1 VINFSR
7 GVYYYLIFIFI
18 FSLTCLA
25 QQQKTEILPKPN
37 FDGKDSSL
45 LSLLKI
51 RRTNRSF
58 DSTEIP
64 PQVLSELLWSAD
76 GINDS
81 ASGKRTAPSAH
92 NWQTISI
99 YIAEAN
105 GLYLYDP
112 KSHSLIQIS
121 GKDIRKYTGSQT
133 FVTEA
138 PATFIY
144 VADFG
149 KMDLHSKSMTDKD
162 RIFFASIEAGC
173 ISQNV
178 YLYCASE
185 GLNVVVHD
193 LNDRNGLAEQMGVLT
208 PDQKIII
215 TQTVGYP
222 KKEAGK

>member
-1 VINFSR
+1 MKLSR
-7 GVYYYLIFIFI
+7 LVYYCLIFIFI
-18 FSLTCLA
+18 FSRACLA
-25 QQQKTEILPKPN
+25 QQQKSETLPKPA
-37 FDGKDSSL
+37 FDGKNSSL

-51 RRTNRSF
+51 RRKNRSF

-81 ASGKRTAPSAH
+81 ASGKRTVPSAH
-92 NWQTISI
+92 NWQTITI
-99 YIAEAN
+99 YIAAAN
-105 GLYLYDP
+105 GLYLYEP
-112 KSHSLIQIS
+112 KGHSLIQIS
-121 GKDIRKYTGSQT
+121 EKDIRKFTGSQN
-133 FVTEA
+133 FVMEA

-149 KMDLHSKSMTDKD
+149 KMDPHSKSMTDKD
-162 RIFFASIEAGC
+162 RIFLASIEAGC

-193 LNDRNGLAEQMGVLT
+193 LNDRDGLAEQMGVLT

-215 TQTVGYP
+215 AQTVGYP
-222 KKEAGK
+222 LKK